1 MPTITRRKDDAGK
14 SSAPG
19 CLRSESDR
27 DQPAAARR
35 PRGFRS
41 DRLFFAIT
49 IMLETIK
56 TLICSIFTGMAIDQ
70 VKRGDAHGALWRAHL
85 AMRWAANP
93 YSMVFTH
100 AANARAGILG
110 KNRIKAR
117 FHIERAFE
125 VVESTPSIQEFLE
138 IVSIVSELKALQRE
152 EHL

>member
-1 MPTITRRKDDAGK
+1 
-14 SSAPG
+14 
-19 CLRSESDR
+19 
-27 DQPAAARR
+27 
-35 PRGFRS
+35 
-41 DRLFFAIT
+41 
-49 IMLETIK
+49 
-56 TLICSIFTGMAIDQ
+56 
-70 VKRGDAHGALWRAHL
+70 
-85 AMRWAANP
+85 
-93 YSMVFTH
+93 MVFTH

>member
-1 MPTITRRKDDAGK
+1 
-14 SSAPG
+14 
-19 CLRSESDR
+19 
-27 DQPAAARR
+27 
-35 PRGFRS
+35 
-41 DRLFFAIT
+41 
-49 IMLETIK
+49 MLKTIK
-56 TLICSIFTGMAIDQ
+56 TLICGIFTGMAIDQ

-85 AMRWAANP
+85 AMRWAINP
-93 YSMVFTH
+93 YSMVFAR

-138 IVSIVSELKALQRE
+138 IISIVSELKVLQRE